1 MLKKSNLPVYYSEYQ
16 EINPCDYTDKL
27 QTVIILDTKQH
38 YESWYNKK
46 TNKSGKMNFTYVY
59 YKTKE
64 DTFYPARN
72 GGFLDG
78 LVGCMKLRKFNTTF
92 KLIK

>member
-1 MLKKSNLPVYYSEYQ
+1 MKQTTNLPEYYSEYT
-16 EINPCDYTDKL
+16 EKTSCNYTDKL
-27 QTVIILDTKQH
+27 QTVIVLNTKQH

-46 TNKSGKMNFTYVY
+46 TNKSGKINFTYVY

-78 LVGCMKLRKFNTTF
+78 LVGCMKLRKFKSKFTLT
-92 KLIK
+92 K

>member
-46 TNKSGKMNFTYVY
+46 TK
-59 YKTKE
+59 
-64 DTFYPARN
+64 
-72 GGFLDG
+72 
-78 LVGCMKLRKFNTTF
+78 
-92 KLIK
+92 